1 MRVISGRFKSMPLAS
16 AKSCTRPTTDR
27 AKEAIFSR
35 LDAWNVLENAT
46 VLDLFAGT
54 GALGIEALSR
64 GSCKLVSVEANSAA
78 ASLISKTAKLL
89 HESAFW
95 DDCLSM
101 KVESRNAEQ
110 FVRDYKGEA
119 FQLIFIDPP
128 YAYETSDCE
137 KLLQCIIDN
146 GVASVKSD
154 TLIVLERS
162 TRSVLPKL
170 PQGWEI
176 FDNRH
181 YGETAV
187 LFIQSS
193 SVE

>member
-1 MRVISGRFKSMPLAS
+1 MRVIAGRFKSIPLTS

-27 AKEAIFSR
+27 TKEAIFSR
-35 LDAWNVLENAT
+35 LDSWDVIENSR

-64 GSCKLVSVEANSAA
+64 GAKELVSVEANSQAA
-78 ASLISKTAKLL
+78 ALISHTAKVLQK
-89 HESAFW
+89 SSSW
-95 DDCLSM
+95 DNSLSM
-101 KVESRNAEQ
+101 LVSRKRAEQ
-110 FVRDYKGEA
+110 FVNDYSGDA
-119 FQLIFIDPP
+119 FHLIFIDPP

-137 KLLQCIIDN
+137 LLLQQIIGN
-146 GVASVKSD
+146 KLASAQVD

-162 TRSVLPKL
+162 ARSSIPNI
-170 PQGWEI
+170 PDGWEL

-187 LFIQSS
+187 MFIQSKRS
-193 SVE
+193 

>member
-1 MRVISGRFKSMPLAS
+1 
-16 AKSCTRPTTDR
+16 
-27 AKEAIFSR
+27 
-35 LDAWNVLENAT
+35 
-46 VLDLFAGT
+46 
-54 GALGIEALSR
+54 
-64 GSCKLVSVEANSAA
+64 
-78 ASLISKTAKLL
+78 
-89 HESAFW
+89 
-95 DDCLSM
+95 M
-101 KVESRNAEQ
+101 KVDSRNAEQ